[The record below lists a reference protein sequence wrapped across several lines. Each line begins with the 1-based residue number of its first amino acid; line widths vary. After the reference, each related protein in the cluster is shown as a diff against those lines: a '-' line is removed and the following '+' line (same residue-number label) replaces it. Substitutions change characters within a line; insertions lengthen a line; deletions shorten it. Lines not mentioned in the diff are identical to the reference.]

1 MKKIKFIFRYLFS
14 IIVFFLKL
22 TKFQNTKN
30 KKIISIINFH
40 YFLDNNQIP
49 QDSSLEI
56 NIDIFDNQLRILK
69 ESKIKFINGKKDLNN
84 FFKNEKISKE
94 RNTKFLITID
104 DADYNIKKIVPI
116 IEKYKIPFIL
126 FAPIGFCINEKDIIG
141 LRCRY
146 LHNLYFKLS
155 KNLAKKNF
163 KELLLSNFHEVLK
176 FDYNKLKLSY
186 ENIVYNYND
195 SFFNKKKFLSIKD
208 LAELSKNPLI
218 TVASH
223 SMTHLPLSEL
233 PSEWLNWEIK
243 ESKKYINKLKG
254 DDTLFS
260 YPYGYHKSYNQ
271 EVKNILNN
279 LNFEYAFTTRATLV
293 EKNYKKF
300 EMGRTFLFN
309 SKNKYYI
316 LSTAFGS
323 MKLFDSILR
332 R

>member
-1 MKKIKFIFRYLFS
+1 MKKIKFIFRYLFT
-14 IIVFFLKL
+14 IVVFFLKL
-22 TKFQNTKN
+22 TKFQNTKR

-49 QDSSLEI
+49 LDSSLEI
-56 NIDIFDNQLRILK
+56 NIDTFDKQLRILK
-69 ESKIKFINGKKDLNN
+69 ESKIKFINGKKDLNI
-84 FFKNEKISKE
+84 FFKNKE
-94 RNTKFLITID
+94 LSNENKKKFLITID
-104 DADYNIKKIVPI
+104 DADYNVKKIVPI

-126 FAPIGFCINEKDIIG
+126 FAPIGFCINERDIIG

-146 LHNLYFKLS
+146 LHHLYFKLS
-155 KNLAKKNF
+155 KNLAKNDF
-163 KELLLSNFHEVLK
+163 KELLLSKFHEVLK
-176 FDYNKLKLSY
+176 LDYNKLKLSY
-186 ENIVYNYND
+186 KNLAYNNG
-195 SFFNKKKFLSIKD
+195 SFFNKKKFLSLSD
-208 LAELSKNPLI
+208 LSELSKNPLI

-243 ESKKYINKLKG
+243 ESKKYINKLNG

-260 YPYGYHKSYNQ
+260 YPYGYYKSYNQ
-271 EVKNILNN
+271 EVKKILYNF
-279 LNFEYAFTTRATLV
+279 NFEYAFTTRATLI
-293 EKNYKKF
+293 EKSSEKF

-309 SKNKYYI
+309 SKNRYYV
-316 LSTAFGS
+316 LGTAFGS